1 MRLSPP
7 SLVFAAALL
16 ASIAARPTP
25 LPAQAGPL
33 TTAERSQFT
42 ETSRHADVLAF
53 VAELQRLSPKIR
65 VEQMAVTP
73 EGRAVPLLIL
83 GDPVPSSPADLRG
96 DDRAVV
102 YIQANIHGGEVEGK
116 EAAQMLARD
125 LLLGRTTNYLDRLVL
140 LIVPIFNAD
149 GNERISQANRTNQV
163 GPAGGVGDRYNG
175 QNLDLN
181 RDGMKLETAEVR
193 GLVEVLN
200 QWDPIFFLDSHT
212 HNGSYHQEPVTWV
225 WGLNPNGDPGI
236 LSYMEGT
243 MLPAVTARMRD
254 TYGTL
259 TIPHGDFVDPTDGAK
274 GWVPLDPTPRY
285 LSNYVGLRNRFSV
298 LNEQYPYVDFETR
311 VRGAYHLF
319 LTFLDYLHEHRDEMV
334 GLVRAADRRA
344 IGMGTSP
351 GPQDVF
357 VIASEAK
364 PIAERLT
371 IQGYEME
378 VTEGANGRRR
388 VHPTDRK
395 RTYANVPYLAH
406 FAPTRTVAYPRGY
419 LVSVP
424 DERVLDDLLAHGIT
438 VERLTAP
445 ATARVEVFTATAVEG
460 APRLNQGHHTTTL
473 QGSFAT
479 ETRTFS
485 AGTWLVRTAQPLG
498 PLAAA
503 LLEPESDDGLAT
515 WNFFDR
521 YLAAQFGNQPQTF
534 PVFRLMDDTNLVTET
549 VRRRPRIE

>member
-1 MRLSPP
+1 MPGSRTLI
-7 SLVFAAALL
+7 SLAALL
-16 ASIAARPTP
+16 LPAT
-25 LPAQAGPL
+25 LPAQDGPL
-33 TTAERSQFT
+33 TTAERTHFA

-53 VAELQRLSPKIR
+53 ITELQRLSPRVR

-73 EGRAVPLLIL
+73 EGRPLPLVII
-83 GDPVPSSPADLRG
+83 GDPVPASPAALRG

-125 LLLGRTTNYLDRLVL
+125 LALGRTKTAYLDRLVI
-140 LIVPIFNAD
+140 LIVPNFNPD
-149 GNERISQANRTNQV
+149 GNERISPANRTNQV

-181 RDGMKLETAEVR
+181 RDGMKLETPEVR
-193 GLVEVLN
+193 GLVRVLD
-200 QWDPIFFLDSHT
+200 QWDPVLFLDSHT

-225 WGLNPNGDPGI
+225 WGLNPNGDPAI

-243 MLPAVTARMRD
+243 MLPAVTARMRE

-259 TIPHGDFVDPTDGAK
+259 TIPHGDFVDPTDAAK
-274 GWVPLDPTPRY
+274 GWIPLEPAPRY

-319 LTFLDYLHEHRDEMV
+319 LTFLDYVHEHRDEMV
-334 GLVRAADRRA
+334 QMVRAADRRA
-344 IGMGTSP
+344 VAMGASP
-351 GPQDVF
+351 DTGDV
-357 VIASEAK
+357 VVLRSEGE
-364 PIAERLT
+364 PIAQRLT

-378 VTEGANGRRR
+378 VSDAGDGRRR
-388 VHPTDRK
+388 VRPTERM
-395 RTYANVPYLAH
+395 RTYADVPYLAH

-419 LVSVP
+419 LVAVP
-424 DERVLDDLLAHGIT
+424 DEAVLDNLLAHGIV

-445 ATARVEVFTATAVEG
+445 ATVRVEVFTATVLAV
-460 APRLNQGHHTTTL
+460 ARRLNQGHYTTTVE
-473 QGSFAT
+473 GTYAAEERAFP
-479 ETRTFS
+479 
-485 AGTWLVRTAQPLG
+485 AGTLLIRTAQPLG

-503 LLEPESDDGLAT
+503 LLEPESDDGLTT
-515 WNFFDR
+515 WNAFDR
-521 YLAAQFGNQPQTF
+521 YLAAQWGNRPQLH
-534 PVFRLMDDTNLVTET
+534 PVARVVGEAHFVTET
-549 VRRRPRIE
+549 VRPGR